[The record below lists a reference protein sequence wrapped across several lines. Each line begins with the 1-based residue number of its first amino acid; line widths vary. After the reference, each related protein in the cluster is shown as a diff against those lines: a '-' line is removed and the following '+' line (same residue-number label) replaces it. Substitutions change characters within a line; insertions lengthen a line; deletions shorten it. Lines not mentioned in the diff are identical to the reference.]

1 MLNKEKMR
9 NKKREEQE
17 EIILNEHQKIQNKN
31 KM

>member
-17 EIILNEHQKIQNKN
+17 EIILNEHQKIPNKN